1 MNQSANQ
8 DSNPGPKQG
17 PNRVSNQAP
26 GYTHEASQ
34 ASDNRFN
41 PNQASNS
48 HPKLNRRSVQ
58 APNLLRTA
66 AENRGVELESLRGV
80 LFDCYRTL
88 IDISTDEDSLETYDP
103 VSKWLMYQVVKISPD
118 LLSVE
123 YKSIFKEEQQRLG
136 ERYPEAGAE
145 KVLETICQS
154 HALWINNQANIGI
167 RTAIVLR
174 ASSLRKLGVYPQSLR
189 LLPML

>member
-1 MNQSANQ
+1 
-8 DSNPGPKQG
+8 
-17 PNRVSNQAP
+17 
-26 GYTHEASQ
+26 
-34 ASDNRFN
+34 
-41 PNQASNS
+41 
-48 HPKLNRRSVQ
+48 
-58 APNLLRTA
+58 
-66 AENRGVELESLRGV
+66 
-80 LFDCYRTL
+80 
-88 IDISTDEDSLETYDP
+88 
-103 VSKWLMYQVVKISPD
+103 MYQVVKISPD